1 MTAGEDTDAL
11 LEQLDW
17 LTDEPGGDKDSGPP
31 DRRDGRVYLTSP
43 ELRMALKL
51 ALVTRRPL
59 LLRGEPGSGKS
70 SLAAYVARNLG
81 WRYYEHVITSRTQAR
96 DLLWSYDTVRRFAD
110 AAGQREEL
118 FNFDYVEPG
127 VLWWVMNPRTAKRR
141 GAPPGRDPER
151 EAVDPGEDVDWKR
164 QERHAV
170 VLLDEID
177 KADPDVPNALLVPLG
192 STQFE
197 VSETETLVTPDAD
210 EPARMLA
217 IVTTND
223 ERELPDAFVR
233 RCVVHRLKHPEPDD
247 LVAIARA
254 HVAALGEDLNPDEVE
269 ATGKIARRVAEMRKQ
284 ILTLGKQP
292 PSTAEFLDAVFASR
306 MLNLGADDWDLVEQL
321 VLDKERLRTSL
332 GQDEQDEGAVAP

>member
-1 MTAGEDTDAL
+1 MTADQDSVIL
-11 LEQLDW
+11 LERFDRLA
-17 LTDEPGGDKDSGPP
+17 DESGGDAGSSGPP

-59 LLRGEPGSGKS
+59 LLRGAPGSGKS

-110 AAGQREEL
+110 AAGQRKEL

-127 VLWWVMNPRTAKRR
+127 VLWWVMNPETARRR

-151 EAVDPGEDVDWKR
+151 EAVDPSQEVDWKR
-164 QERHAV
+164 HERHAV

-197 VSETETLVTPDAD
+197 VSETET
-210 EPARMLA
+210 
-217 IVTTND
+217 ND
-223 ERELPDAFVR
+223 ERELPDAFIR
-233 RCVVHRLKHPEPDD
+233 RCVVHRLEHPKPDD

-254 HVAALGEDLNPDEVE
+254 HVAALGEDLTAEQLKRV
-269 ATGKIARRVAEMRKQ
+269 GKIAQRVAEMRTQ
-284 ILTLGKQP
+284 ILALGKQP

-306 MLNLGADDWDLVEQL
+306 ALRLSAEDWDLVEQL
-321 VLDKERLRTSL
+321 VLDKERLGT
-332 GQDEQDEGAVAP
+332 GVQGGDQDQGAAEP